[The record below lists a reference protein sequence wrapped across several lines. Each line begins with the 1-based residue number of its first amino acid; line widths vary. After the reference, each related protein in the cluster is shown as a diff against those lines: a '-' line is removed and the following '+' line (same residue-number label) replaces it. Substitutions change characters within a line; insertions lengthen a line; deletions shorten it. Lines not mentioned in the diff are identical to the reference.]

1 MLNATLTARCT
12 RAPPGAAPSRRTVVI
27 TSAPVIFRVPDP
39 DGRWAAV
46 RLASDIP
53 APQRDFERR
62 DGEWVLELPE
72 ELRLQRVEYELEV
85 EHPDG
90 GKEWIADP
98 SHETRAPGAFG
109 EKSVLEADSYEAP
122 WWLGAPTIDAT
133 VEKVPLGIAMRRR
146 VNADVWGPETDE
158 PLPALLAHDGPE
170 YDHLARLTRWAGAMI
185 ADGKLPP
192 FRLVMLPP
200 GDRDNWY
207 SASEG
212 YAKAFAQILV
222 PTLRD
227 RIGVQGPLVG
237 MGASLG
243 ALAML
248 HLHRRFPDV
257 LQGLFLQS
265 GSFFTAETDPQEMG
279 FSRFG
284 RILPF
289 VRGVLRTRGY
299 EHPVPVQMTCGA
311 EEENVHNNRLMAQAL
326 ARQGYPLDFVENPDM
341 HNYTGWRDTFD
352 PHLTGLCALLWS

>member
-1 MLNATLTARCT
+1 
-12 RAPPGAAPSRRTVVI
+12 
-27 TSAPVIFRVPDP
+27 VIFRVPDP
-39 DGRWAAV
+39 EQRWTAV

-53 APQRDFERR
+53 APTRDFERH
-62 DGEWVLELPE
+62 DGDWVLALPE
-72 ELRLQRVEYELEV
+72 ELRLHRVEYELEV

-98 SHETRAPGAFG
+98 SHGTRAPGAFG
-109 EKSVLEADSYEAP
+109 EKSVLEAEHYEAP
-122 WWLGAPTIDAT
+122 WWLGAPVIEAT
-133 VEKVPLGIAMRRR
+133 VERVPLGIAMRRR
-146 VNADVWGPETDE
+146 VNADVWGPVTDE

-170 YDHLARLTRWAGAMI
+170 YDKLARLTQWAGAMI

-222 PTLRD
+222 PALRD
-227 RIGVQGPLVG
+227 RVRTHGPLIG

-243 ALAML
+243 ALEML
-248 HLHRRFPDV
+248 HVHRRFPDV
-257 LQGLFLQS
+257 LDGLFLQS
-265 GSFFTAETDPQEMG
+265 GSFFTMETDPQEIR

-284 RILPF
+284 RITPF
-289 VRGVLRTRGY
+289 VRGVLRTRRY
-299 EHPVPVQMTCGA
+299 EHPIPVAMTCGA
-311 EEENVHNNRLMAQAL
+311 EEENAANNRLMAEAL
-326 ARQGYPLDFVENPDM
+326 ARQGYPVEHTENPDM